1 MFLFNYYHGEFHKKL
16 NFIIYKKV
24 TYSRQI
30 YAVKCTDL
38 KMLVKFNIVDT
49 NGKVVFKPAITSIK
63 YNDTIIDFFEIEKN

>member
-1 MFLFNYYHGEFHKKL
+1 MFLFNYYDGEFHKKL

-38 KMLVKFNIVDT
+38 KMLVKLNIVDT
-49 NGKVVFKPAITSIK
+49 KGKVNFKPAITFIK

>member
-49 NGKVVFKPAITSIK
+49 NGKVVFKPAITFIK
-63 YNDTIIDFFEIEKN
+63 YNDTITDFFEIEKN